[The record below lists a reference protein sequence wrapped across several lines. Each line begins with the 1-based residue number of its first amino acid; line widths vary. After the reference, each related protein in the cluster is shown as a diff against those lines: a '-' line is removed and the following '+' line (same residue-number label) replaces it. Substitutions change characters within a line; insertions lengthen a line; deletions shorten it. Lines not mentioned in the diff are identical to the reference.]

1 MINEL
6 YNKTIGL
13 KLCLYA
19 VDKKLS
25 PDSSGVYLVFN
36 IVNYKYYIGSTRN
49 FKDRFLIHLDE
60 LKYRKHCNYK
70 LQTDWNK
77 FGDKAFIFIP
87 LEITNYLNL
96 LIREQFWMDKTNPP
110 YNIKKIASRSSFDN
124 RKSVISKEESLNLPY

>member
-19 VDKKLS
+19 TDKKLS
-25 PDSSGVYLVFN
+25 PDSSGVYLIFN
-36 IVNYKYYIGSTRN
+36 KVNYKYYIGSTRN

-60 LKYRKHCNYK
+60 LKYKKHCNYK
-70 LQTDWNK
+70 LQNDWNK
-77 FGDKAFIFIP
+77 FGNKAFIFIP

-110 YNIKKIASRSSFDN
+110 YNIKKTASRSIFKI
-124 RKSVISKEESLNLPY
+124 KSVINQEESLNLPY